1 MNQSHRVL
9 IANRGEI
16 AVRAAKAC
24 RAIGLESV
32 GVYSTAD
39 RSSPHVWL
47 ADKAVCIGPPAST
60 KSYLNVDALLHV
72 AKQTGCTMLYPGY
85 GFLAE
90 NAAFAE
96 QCAEEE
102 LVFIGPSPET
112 ITTMG
117 DKARARDMAKK
128 FNVPTVP
135 GSKGAFTD
143 SKIAFKEA
151 KKIGFPLL
159 LKASSGGGGRGMR
172 VAEDLTTFKTK
183 FDEASQEAREAFG
196 DPSIYL
202 ERYFS
207 AVRHL
212 EVQVFGDSHGLVRHL
227 GERDCTTQRRH
238 QKLVEESPSPVL
250 TDKERNSLL
259 DAAVRLAKG
268 VGYLGAGTVEFIF
281 DETSREFYFIE
292 MNTRI
297 QVEHPVTEMRISHDL
312 IEEQL
317 RVALGEPLS
326 IPEEKDWS
334 SNHVMEFRINAENPD
349 QSFAPSPGR
358 ITRLRFPTTPDVRCD
373 SFIYEGATIQP
384 FYDSM
389 IAKLIVTGTDRQD
402 ALKNTRRALDELIID
417 GIHTTRSFHRK
428 LAEDADFIGAKI
440 HTRWVENTFID
451 RLDAQRI

>member
-135 GSKGAFTD
+135 GSKGAFT
-143 SKIAFKEA
+143 
-151 KKIGFPLL
+151 
-159 LKASSGGGGRGMR
+159 
-172 VAEDLTTFKTK
+172 
-183 FDEASQEAREAFG
+183 
-196 DPSIYL
+196 
-202 ERYFS
+202 
-207 AVRHL
+207 
-212 EVQVFGDSHGLVRHL
+212 
-227 GERDCTTQRRH
+227 
-238 QKLVEESPSPVL
+238 
-250 TDKERNSLL
+250 
-259 DAAVRLAKG
+259 
-268 VGYLGAGTVEFIF
+268 
-281 DETSREFYFIE
+281 
-292 MNTRI
+292 
-297 QVEHPVTEMRISHDL
+297 
-312 IEEQL
+312 
-317 RVALGEPLS
+317 
-326 IPEEKDWS
+326 
-334 SNHVMEFRINAENPD
+334 
-349 QSFAPSPGR
+349 
-358 ITRLRFPTTPDVRCD
+358 
-373 SFIYEGATIQP
+373 
-384 FYDSM
+384 
-389 IAKLIVTGTDRQD
+389 
-402 ALKNTRRALDELIID
+402 
-417 GIHTTRSFHRK
+417 
-428 LAEDADFIGAKI
+428 
-440 HTRWVENTFID
+440 
-451 RLDAQRI
+451 